1 MESKRFAL
9 FIDYIE
15 SVYSQRLIEG
25 ASRFFSSKDVEFLVF
40 PCGALNY
47 LGKNFGYQRLA
58 IASLINKKNIDG
70 VIFVCSSQETN
81 STTDQIYS
89 YLKSFMN
96 IPVVCI
102 GHDYSD
108 YPCIV
113 NSCDESMIQLA
124 EHIIKKHKCK
134 NPAIFVPKTPSLDIL
149 QRIKTFN
156 LTIKK
161 FGLAIANDN
170 IIKCENLSYNSAID
184 SLQNYKKRFGKFR
197 FDSLVCMTDTLA
209 FASIDYLSSCNVKIP
224 KDILITGFDDEDN
237 ATSYSPTLTTI
248 NQNVEKQSYYA
259 AKILYKM
266 VYKGKSNTD
275 TITIHSSTIFRQSCG
290 CLSLG
295 SDKNHYKD
303 FKGKEHLDNN
313 ANDGFVELSQWNYN
327 KSSMIKIIQLYS
339 NLESGILI
347 DDLAERIEADFIY
360 LKISKAVVVLF
371 DKPVATDKFEY
382 FPMPSKAHV
391 LSSFDSEGNLHFNTK
406 INRSSFNPNEK
417 IVPDG
422 HVTTLNEMIVSSV
435 YCNSILYGYLI
446 FKPGPLDPAVYG
458 IAIKMLSST
467 IARASY
473 SYEELKKK
481 QQLEIENINIK
492 LVSVTDEMTGLLNR
506 RGFISHGKETIEN
519 SIRNGKK
526 GLVLFGDMDGLK
538 VINDTYG
545 HAAGDT
551 AIKAEAEILK
561 SLFRSS
567 DIIGRLGGDEFA
579 IVAPDM
585 NVSKFLEMKK
595 VLEEK
600 CQLYNEKSGE
610 SFSLSISM
618 GCVEYDLDDDK
629 ADIEKL
635 LAIADDELYK
645 EKQLKYRNRRIS
657 NQVL

>member
-1 MESKRFAL
+1 MERKRFAL

-25 ASRFFSSKDVEFLVF
+25 ATKFFSTKDVEFLVF
-40 PCGALNY
+40 PCGPLNY
-47 LGKNFGYQRLA
+47 LGHNFGYQRLA
-58 IASLINKKNIDG
+58 IASLINKNNIDG
-70 VIFVCSSQETN
+70 VIFICGSQETN
-81 STTDQIYS
+81 STTDQIHS

-96 IPVVCI
+96 IPVICI

-108 YPCIV
+108 YPCII
-113 NSCDESMIQLA
+113 NSSDDSMIQLA
-124 EHIIKKHKCK
+124 EHIIKKHKCR

-156 LTIKK
+156 STLKK
-161 FGLAIANDN
+161 YNIEVANEN

-184 SLQNYKKRFGKFR
+184 GLQDYKKRYGKFR
-197 FDSLVCMTDTLA
+197 FDTIACITDSLA
-209 FASIDYLSSCNVKIP
+209 FASIDYLTSCNVKIP
-224 KDILITGFDDEDN
+224 KDVVITGFDDEDD

-266 VYKGKSNTD
+266 VYKGRFNTD
-275 TITIHSSTIFRQSCG
+275 TVTIHSSCFFRQSCG
-290 CLSLG
+290 CLPLG
-295 SDKNHYKD
+295 SDKKLYKD
-303 FKGKEHLDNN
+303 FKGKEHTSKNFK
-313 ANDGFVELSQWNYN
+313 DGFFELSQWNYN

-347 DDLAERIEADFIY
+347 DDLSERIESDFTS
-360 LKISKAVVVLF
+360 LKISKAAVVLF

-382 FPMPSKAHV
+382 FPIPSKAHV
-391 LSSFDSEGNLHFNTK
+391 LSSFDQEVNLHFNIK
-406 INRSSFNPNEK
+406 NGKFSFNPNQN
-417 IVPDG
+417 IIPDG
-422 HVTTLNEMIVSSV
+422 HIATLNEMTVSSI
-435 YCNSILYGYLI
+435 YCNSILYGYLL

-467 IARASY
+467 IARASD
-473 SYEELKKK
+473 SYEALRKKRALEL
-481 QQLEIENINIK
+481 ENSNIR

-506 RGFISHGKETIEN
+506 RGFISHGKEAIAN
-519 SIRNGKK
+519 SIKNGKK

-579 IVAPDM
+579 IVAPEL
-585 NVSKFLEMKK
+585 NAAKFAEMKK
-595 VLEEK
+595 IIQSK
-600 CQLYNEKSGE
+600 CAEYNEKSGE
-610 SFSLSISM
+610 SFTLSISI
-618 GCVEYDLDDDK
+618 GCVEFNGNEEADL
-629 ADIEKL
+629 EKL
-635 LAIADDELYK
+635 LAIADNELYK
-645 EKQLKYRNRRIS
+645 EKQSKYRTRRAIQES
-657 NQVL
+657 